1 MESRRFALSVTAM
14 LVGLAGPALADDT
27 TVRLAEG
34 DAGTPS
40 DTVTMGDLDIVAQR
54 LDIARQQIQPSL
66 GATRYDFG
74 PEALQTIPQGQNAPL
89 NQVLLQA
96 PGVAEDSFGQIHV
109 RGEHANV
116 QFRING
122 VQLPE
127 GLSVFG
133 QALESRFA
141 RSISLITGALPA
153 QYGFQTAGVVD
164 IQTKTGTSN
173 PGLALT
179 AYGGSFSWAQ
189 PSFEYGGRSG
199 PIDYFITG
207 DYLHNN
213 RGIENPAFNYSAI
226 HDTTNQFHGLAYVS
240 GIIDP
245 DTRISLILGGFN
257 GQFQIPNNPGQTP
270 PLGLSVN
277 GITDFDSSKLNEFQ
291 REITDFGVL
300 SLQKHI
306 DDVDFQL
313 SAFSR
318 YSSLYFSPDWTGDLL
333 FNGIAQQAS
342 KQIWSSGVQDDTSW
356 RINDRHTLR
365 AGFLV
370 QADHLSTT
378 TNSQVLPVDPT
389 TGLQTSDQPITIGQ
403 GTDNT
408 GVLYG
413 FYLQDEWRVLPA
425 VTVNYGARFDVVNE
439 FTQEH
444 QLSPRL
450 NVVWR
455 PTSTTTLT
463 AGYSRYFVPPPFEVL
478 STETINS
485 FANTTAAPA
494 VTQND
499 TVKAER
505 SNYYDA
511 GISQIVVPG
520 LTLGFDAYYKESKN
534 LIDEG
539 QFGAPIIFTAF
550 NYAHGQQA
558 GGQLTASYDKG
569 PWSLYG
575 NLAYSRAIGKDI
587 VSAQFNFMPDEL
599 AYISQHWI
607 HLDHDQRWTSS
618 GGAAYTF
625 WRGSTHPLLL
635 SADFTVQSGL
645 RASTATVPNG
655 VALPTYGY
663 VNLSVVQKVNLWSR
677 GPTEFRFDVLNAG
690 DVIYHIRNGT
700 GVGVG
705 APQYGIRRAFLGGV
719 TQRF

>member
-1 MESRRFALSVTAM
+1 MRMISICNAKCKCFAFSNRRSAKSPLFRQ
-14 LVGLAGPALADDT
+14 GREP
-27 TVRLAEG
+27 
-34 DAGTPS
+34 
-40 DTVTMGDLDIVAQR
+40 
-54 LDIARQQIQPSL
+54 ARQQIEPSL

-74 PEALQTIPQGQNAPL
+74 PQALQTIPRGENAAL
-89 NQVLLQA
+89 NTVLLQA

-116 QFRING
+116 QYRING

-133 QALESRFA
+133 QALESRMA
-141 RSISLITGALPA
+141 RSVSFITGALPA

-164 IQTKTGTSN
+164 IQTKTGRTN
-173 PGLALT
+173 PGCAVT

-189 PSFEYGGRSG
+189 PSFECGGSSG
-199 PIDYFITG
+199 PIDWYITG

-213 RGIENPAFNYSAI
+213 RGIENPDYHYSAI
-226 HDTTNQFHGLAYVS
+226 HDTTNQFHGLGYVS

-245 DTRISLILGGFN
+245 DTRISLIFGGFN
-257 GQFQIPNNPGQTP
+257 GQFQIPNNPAQTP
-270 PLGLSVN
+270 TLGLNVN
-277 GITDFDSSKLNEFQ
+277 GMTTFDSSKLNENQ

-306 DDVDFQL
+306 DDVDFQI
-313 SAFSR
+313 SAFTR

-342 KQIWSSGVQDDTSW
+342 KQDWASGLQGDGSW
-356 RINDRHTLR
+356 RINDHHTLR

-370 QADHLSTT
+370 EGEHLSTT
-378 TNSQVLPVDPT
+378 TLSQVLPVSPV
-389 TGLQTSDQPITIGQ
+389 TGLQTSNQPITIGEAS
-403 GTDNT
+403 DNT
-408 GVLYG
+408 GGLYG
-413 FYLQDEWRVLPA
+413 VYLQDEWRVLPA

-439 FTQEH
+439 FTNES

-450 NVVWR
+450 NTVWR
-455 PTSTTTLT
+455 PTSTTTIT
-463 AGYSRYFVPPPFEVL
+463 AGYSRYFVPPPFELL
-478 STETINS
+478 STANIAQ
-485 FANTTAAPA
+485 FANTSAAPA
-494 VTQND
+494 VTQDN

-505 SNYYDA
+505 SNYFDV

-520 LTLGFDAYYKESKN
+520 LTFGFDAYYKDSHD

-550 NYAHGQQA
+550 NYEHGEQA
-558 GGQLTASYDKG
+558 GGQLTASYDRG

-575 NLAYSRAIGKDI
+575 NLAYSRAIGKNI
-587 VSAQFNFMPDEL
+587 VSAQYNFEPDEL

-607 HLDHDQRWTSS
+607 YLDHDQRWTSS
-618 GGAAYTF
+618 GGAAYTA
-625 WRGSTHPLLL
+625 WRDTSHPLLL
-635 SADFTVQSGL
+635 SGDFTVQSGL

-663 VNLSVVQKVNLWSR
+663 VNLSVVQKVNLLSSR
-677 GPTEFRFDVLNAG
+677 HPTEFRFDVLNVG